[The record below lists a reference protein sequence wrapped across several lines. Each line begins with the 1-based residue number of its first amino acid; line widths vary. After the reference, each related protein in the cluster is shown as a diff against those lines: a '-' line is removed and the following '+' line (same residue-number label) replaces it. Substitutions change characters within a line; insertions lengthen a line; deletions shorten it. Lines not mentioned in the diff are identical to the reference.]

1 VRTHLPAVICTDRFT
16 LRNPHCVPPRKVAL
30 MVECKEHNLLP
41 FRIGT
46 DWGDRA
52 DANDPAFGDFLM
64 GAYKFTVK
72 QMSRNV

>member
-1 VRTHLPAVICTDRFT
+1 VRTHLLAVICTDMFT

-30 MVECKEHNLLP
+30 TVEWKKHNLLP

-52 DANDPAFGDFLM
+52 DANDTAFGDFRM
-64 GAYKFTVK
+64 GAYKLTVK
-72 QMSRNV
+72 QMSRRG